1 MRFYPNESNKKVNS
15 NYIPPASV
23 KQRLVDANKLEE
35 SVKITDKPAW
45 MVVRDAPTV
54 YVKEGVYGK
63 WDDNGNCSACGK
75 NIYNDID
82 ADFWSCYQPPYCPN
96 CGADMRGVHT

>member
-1 MRFYPNESNKKVNS
+1 MRFYPKESNKKVNS

-54 YVKEGVYGK
+54 DAVEVVHGEWIYDHWCEFKCS
-63 WDDNGNCSACGK
+63 NCGH
-75 NIYNDID
+75 
-82 ADFWSCYQPPYCPN
+82 WSDSKPYKGRENYCPN
-96 CGADMRGVHT
+96 CGAKMDKRS

>member
-54 YVKEGVYGK
+54 DAVEVVHGQWVKDGDWLICLNCESEINIKNSLGVE
-63 WDDNGNCSACGK
+63 NHK
-75 NIYNDID
+75 N
-82 ADFWSCYQPPYCPN
+82 YCPN
-96 CGADMRGVHT
+96 CGAKNERII